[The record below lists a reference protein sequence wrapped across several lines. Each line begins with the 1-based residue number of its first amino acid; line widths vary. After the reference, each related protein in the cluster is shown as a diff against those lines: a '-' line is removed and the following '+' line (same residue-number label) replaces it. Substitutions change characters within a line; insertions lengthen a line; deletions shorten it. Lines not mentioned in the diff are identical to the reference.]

1 MFGIKMPWTKRK
13 ETREAEERLDREL
26 LRLKHLSLVRR
37 RPAPT
42 ARAISNS
49 PIGTSD
55 DSDAFQAIGLV
66 DVFSAQGTYISPVSG
81 QGGTF
86 DGGGASGDWSSSS
99 SSSDSSCSSSD
110 SSSSSSDSSSC
121 SSSD

>member
-26 LRLKHLSLVRR
+26 LRLKHLSLIRR
-37 RPAPT
+37 RPAPS
-42 ARAISNS
+42 ARAVNGT
-49 PIGTSD
+49 PIGRND

-81 QGGTF
+81 QGGAF
-86 DGGGASGDWSSSS
+86 DGGGASGDLSSS

>member
-37 RPAPT
+37 RPTPT
-42 ARAISNS
+42 TRAVNS
-49 PIGTSD
+49 TPIAGND
-55 DSDAFQAIGLV
+55 DSNAFQAIGLV
-66 DVFSAQGTYISPVSG
+66 DVFSARGSYIAPVSG

-86 DGGGASGDWSSSS
+86 DGGGASGDWSCPSSF
-99 SSSDSSCSSSD
+99 SDSSCSSSD
-110 SSSSSSDSSSC
+110 SSSSSSDGPSC